1 MMDENNLNN
10 NPENKEFRDFNDTEF
25 VEVNEENSVEFP
37 KYSEVKVK
45 KKRPVLVLIG
55 VIVCFAILA
64 TLVIGSFTVLKLFE
78 KGYLGNNKNGSA
90 SVDYENLPEV
100 SINVTNK
107 PQTNDIGVEP
117 DANGKYTTEQ
127 ITKLL
132 KPSVVGVVTYSMQTF
147 QQLGEGTGIVT
158 SEDGYIITNAHVI
171 SDADSVKVILSD
183 ETEYEAKVIGSDSKT
198 DLAVLKIDAKG
209 LTAATFGNSEEAVIG
224 EEVIAI
230 GNAAGLFGSVTKG
243 IISELNRDIS
253 DNGYGLKAI
262 QTDAAINPGN
272 SGGPLV
278 NMYGQVIGITSSKY
292 VGTGYEGIGFA
303 ISIDEALPIVK
314 QLVSYGY
321 VTDRAKLGIEYT
333 FISESSAYMYGLK
346 SGLYVKTI
354 DQDCAV
360 SKSELKVYDII
371 TEIDGVEMNTTEA
384 VSDIM
389 AGKKPGDTI
398 EVTVYRFASNVF
410 GGRFSTTKGE
420 TLTFEITLSEDKGEL
435 N

>member
-1 MMDENNLNN
+1 MDEFNNQNLSNENN
-10 NPENKEFRDFNDTEF
+10 GYTYYSEDDTQEPI
-25 VEVNEENSVEFP
+25 ETQAIEFP
-37 KYSEVKVK
+37 KYEEVKEK
-45 KKRPVLVLIG
+45 KKRPILALIG

-64 TLVIGSFTVLKLFE
+64 TLIVGSFTIIKLYE
-78 KGYLGNNKNGSA
+78 DGHIGNSANNGS
-90 SVDYENLPEV
+90 SVDYEDLPKV

-107 PQTNDIGVEP
+107 PQTNETGVEP
-117 DANGKYTTEQ
+117 DENGRYTTEQ

-147 QQLGEGTGIVT
+147 QQTGEGTGIVT
-158 SEDGYIITNAHVI
+158 SADGYIITNAHVVKG
-171 SDADSVKVILSD
+171 ADSVKVILND
-183 ETEYEAKVIGSDSKT
+183 ESEYEAQIIGSDSKT
-198 DLAVLKIDAKG
+198 DLAVLKIEAKN
-209 LTAATFGNSEEAVIG
+209 LTAATFGNSEESVVG

-230 GNAAGLFGSVTKG
+230 GNAAGLSGSVTKG

-303 ISIDEALPIVK
+303 ISIDEALPVIE

-333 FISESSAYMYGLK
+333 FITESSAYIYGLK
-346 SGLYVKTI
+346 SGLYVQKI
-354 DQDCAV
+354 DNACEVA
-360 SKSELKVYDII
+360 KSDLKVYDII
-371 TEIDGVEMNTTEA
+371 THIDDVEMTTTEA
-384 VSDIM
+384 ISDIL

-398 EVTVYRFASNVF
+398 EVTVYRFASAGF
-410 GGRFSTTKGE
+410 GMGYTNKGE
-420 TLTFEITLSEDKGEL
+420 THTFKITLSEDKGD
-435 N
+435 NN

>member
-1 MMDENNLNN
+1 MKSWDI
-10 NPENKEFRDFNDTEF
+10 
-25 VEVNEENSVEFP
+25 
-37 KYSEVKVK
+37 
-45 KKRPVLVLIG
+45 KRPTIPAWRSIAPIYWWPNL
-55 VIVCFAILA
+55 
-64 TLVIGSFTVLKLFE
+64 
-78 KGYLGNNKNGSA
+78 YNKKDVYNH
-90 SVDYENLPEV
+90 
-100 SINVTNK
+100 
-107 PQTNDIGVEP
+107 
-117 DANGKYTTEQ
+117 
-127 ITKLL
+127 
-132 KPSVVGVVTYSMQTF
+132 
-147 QQLGEGTGIVT
+147 
-158 SEDGYIITNAHVI
+158 DGYIITNAHVI

-253 DNGYGLKAI
+253 DNGFGLKAI

-303 ISIDEALPIVK
+303 ISIDEALPIIK

-360 SKSELKVYDII
+360 AKSELKVYDII
-371 TEIDGVEMNTTEA
+371 TEIDGVEMTTSEA

-389 AGKKPGDTI
+389 ADKKPGDTI
-398 EVTVYRFASNVF
+398 EVTVYRFASNAF
-410 GGRFSTTKGE
+410 GGRFGTTKGE